1 MQLRARRNHGVSLP
15 WRVLC
20 IGSHL
25 VAWASCT
32 GPHRKHGFN
41 LGIQSNELK
50 SLTTLYP
57 CLKALLTFYFGLG
70 MVRVSG
76 QKIPYGTSR
85 RRVWCTMSSF
95 AIWSKFKK
103 ICGLCQQRSTRACIG
118 IQHMAAPLLVQA
130 ENEIINFTR
139 TETAHFQS
147 RSFHRPVLER

>member
-1 MQLRARRNHGVSLP
+1 MRRNHGVSLP

-41 LGIQSNELK
+41 LGIQSNGVEK
-50 SLTTLYP
+50 SHNLISLFESFIDI
-57 CLKALLTFYFGLG
+57 LLWARHGVGFWPGN
-70 MVRVSG
+70 
-76 QKIPYGTSR
+76 PYGTSR
-85 RRVWCTMSSF
+85 RRVWCTMSSC

-103 ICGLCQQRSTRACIG
+103 ICGLCQQHSTRACIG

-130 ENEIINFTR
+130 ENESINFTR
-139 TETAHFQS
+139 TKTARFQF